1 MILTVGVAI
10 CIQYNIFI
18 RSKDET
24 SFTFSQLPYTT
35 GIYRMICIQQPGEG
49 RYFFRPAGSQ
59 RRHNFVR
66 KEKMEKS
73 SKTKKDIREGQKLI
87 ETVMIINTVVPQRRS
102 ITYCYFSKI
111 DLYLVRINPIRLD
124 PKSCPSILTFSSKAF

>member
-35 GIYRMICIQQPGEG
+35 GIYNDLYSTTGGGSLFLPASRITTEAQFCPQGKDGKIIKDEEG
-49 RYFFRPAGSQ
+49 HT
-59 RRHNFVR
+59 RR
-66 KEKMEKS
+66 
-73 SKTKKDIREGQKLI
+73 TKLI
-87 ETVMIINTVVPQRRS
+87 EIGMIINTVVPQRRS
-102 ITYCYFSKI
+102 ITYYYFS
-111 DLYLVRINPIRLD
+111 
-124 PKSCPSILTFSSKAF
+124 